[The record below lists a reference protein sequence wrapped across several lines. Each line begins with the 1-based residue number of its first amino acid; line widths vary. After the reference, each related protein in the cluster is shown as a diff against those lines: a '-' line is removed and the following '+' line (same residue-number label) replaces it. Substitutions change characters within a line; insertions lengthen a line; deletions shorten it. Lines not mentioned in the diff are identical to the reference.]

1 VLPFGKCCPL
11 ESVALWKVL
20 PFGKCCPLE
29 SVALYFAFNSYDIP
43 NALFKVLRFKFRK
56 TKKKA
61 SIISYE

>member
-11 ESVALWKVL
+11 ESVALFQVL
-20 PFGKCCPLE
+20 
-29 SVALYFAFNSYDIP
+29 AFNSYDIP